1 MAQPGAGT
9 GLGPKAL
16 ILIKPGPNSS
26 LTPKEERLECG
37 PKVSIT
43 RKEQYQ
49 NQARTIWITETALN
63 PNKK

>member
-26 LTPKEERLECG
+26 LTPKEVRLERG
-37 PKVSIT
+37 PTVSIT
-43 RKEQYQ
+43 CKEQYQ
-49 NQARTIWITETALN
+49 NQARNFWITEAVLN